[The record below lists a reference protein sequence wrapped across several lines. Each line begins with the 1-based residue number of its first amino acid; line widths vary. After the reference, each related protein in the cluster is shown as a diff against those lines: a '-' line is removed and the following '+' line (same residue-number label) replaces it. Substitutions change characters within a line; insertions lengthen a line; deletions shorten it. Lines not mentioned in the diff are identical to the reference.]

1 MNKKERILL
10 LIDEAKKGYDYY
22 RTSFEMLEHGYLN
35 VLSPEMLK
43 SLKSRRKSHITPQ
56 VIKAKVR
63 KVAVAT
69 LKTYFE
75 NDSFAKLTPE
85 YQTDDDIETV
95 DKIQKA
101 LDAWTTKKINLYSRF
116 KPAVIDGLVYGTPIV
131 KIHWGSNGLNVT
143 RVKIKDLF
151 IDPDAANIFDI
162 QYAVHRVFTTVGR
175 LKSQFGRK
183 FKWKNFIGQVSD
195 AGNGKLSTVDIG
207 DASRIEVYDVY
218 RYQGGKWL
226 VSTVLPDQ
234 SFVRIDEPL
243 KDGLPFIIG
252 NIEPQFVGINEN
264 NAVEAYGGSF
274 IESMIP
280 LQEEYTI
287 TRNQQIDAIDKT
299 FNPQYLATKT
309 SGLNEADLA
318 SGRKKVTVGALSEVE
333 QVPIPRIDPSIFHTD
348 RLDSEMQ
355 EVSGVS
361 KANQGMVDNNSKYQT
376 ATGMSILTEEGNSII
391 GDIIRALN
399 ESFFEP
405 AIRRMV
411 RLIYKYD
418 ETPLFYG
425 IDRNRT
431 LKYFVSINAGVG
443 AVNTEMLLN
452 NISAAEGTAMQN
464 VKLHAELQDM
474 NGAKRYLNVLDA
486 LFEEK
491 LKALKLK
498 SVIPILKGDDLN
510 GTDEDDENGRGGDE
524 YAGGNTIGGEL
535 PAGNVGGV
543 AGDEAVE
550 GISNLPYGTDGEVQQ
565 TLQGGYES

>member
-1 MNKKERILL
+1 MSKKEERILL

-22 RTSFEMLEHGYLN
+22 RTSFEMLEAGYLN
-35 VLSPEMLK
+35 MLSPEMLK

-63 KVAVAT
+63 KVVIST

-85 YQTDDDIETV
+85 YLDEESLEDV
-95 DKIQKA
+95 AKLQKA
-101 LDAWTTKKINLYSRF
+101 LDSWTTKKMNMYSRF
-116 KPAVIDGLVYGTPIV
+116 KPCITDALVYGTPIV
-131 KIHWGSNGLNVT
+131 KIHWSGNGLNVA
-143 RVKIKDLF
+143 RVKIKDLYL
-151 IDPDAANIFDI
+151 DPNAANIFDI
-162 QYAVHRVFTTVGR
+162 QYAVHKVYTTVGR
-175 LKSQFGRK
+175 LRKQFGRR
-183 FKWKNFIGQVSD
+183 FKWKNFVGQVRD
-195 AGNGKLSTVDIG
+195 QGDGKISTVDIG
-207 DASRIEVYDVY
+207 DASRVEVMDVY

-252 NIEPQFVGINEN
+252 NIDQQFVGISES
-264 NAVEAYGGSF
+264 NAVEAYGASF
-274 IESMIP
+274 IEPMIP

-287 TRNQQIDAIDKT
+287 TRNQQIDAIDKI

-309 SGLNEADLA
+309 SGLNEVDLA
-318 SGRKKVTVGALSEVE
+318 SGRKKVTVGSLSEV
-333 QVPIPRIDPSIFHTD
+333 QPVPIPRIDPSIFHTD

-355 EVSGVS
+355 EVSGVN
-361 KANQGMVDNNSKYQT
+361 KANQGMVDANSKYQT
-376 ATGMSILTEEGNSII
+376 ATGMSILSEEGNDVIS
-391 GDIIRALN
+391 DIIRALN

-418 ETPLFYG
+418 ETPLLYG
-425 IDRNRT
+425 IDRTKNIR
-431 LKYFVSINAGVG
+431 YFVSINAGVG
-443 AVNTEMLLN
+443 AVNNEILLN

-474 NGAKRYLNVLDA
+474 EGAKRYLSTLDA

-498 SVIPILKGDDLN
+498 SVIPILKGEN
-510 GTDEDDENGRGGDE
+510 IGTDTDDGTGTDTDGDDTGNGGNI
-524 YAGGNTIGGEL
+524 YAGGD
-535 PAGNVGGV
+535 AGSV
-543 AGDEAVE
+543 ADDASVS
-550 GISNLPYGTDGEVQQ
+550 GISDIPNGAYGEVQQ
-565 TLQGGYES
+565 PLP